1 VIRGNRNPQSG
12 ERIHPLAELEQRIA
26 SGQFTSSPAGNTTL
40 TLLIINQQLD
50 THALQ
55 QLARQVHSSMARA
68 IVPFHTLMDGDIFYA
83 VTTNEI
89 DNPQL
94 GVAALGLLAS
104 EIAWDVVLSIYE

>member
-1 VIRGNRNPQSG
+1 
-12 ERIHPLAELEQRIA
+12 
-26 SGQFTSSPAGNTTL
+26 
-40 TLLIINQQLD
+40 
-50 THALQ
+50 
-55 QLARQVHSSMARA
+55 MARA

-104 EIAWDVVLSIYE
+104 EIAWGVVLSIYE